1 VNGRGSAPAPLVV
14 VLGVS
19 GSGKSTIGAVIAER
33 LGVPFADADSLHSAA
48 NIAKM
53 AAGIPLDD
61 ADREPWLQSVGGAL
75 ARAAVAG
82 TGLVMAC
89 SALKHAYRQTIRTE
103 APGVMFVHLH
113 GTREVLAQR
122 LKARSGHFM
131 PLSLLDSQLATLE
144 PLGAD
149 EQGIVVDIHPPCDSV
164 AADAVSQLASRL
176 PVAAGP
182 YSRTGRSA

>member
-1 VNGRGSAPAPLVV
+1 MSERGSAPAPLVV

-19 GSGKSTIGAVIAER
+19 GSGKTTIGAVIAGR

-61 ADREPWLQSVGGAL
+61 DDRGPWLRSVGSEL

-89 SALKHAYRQTIRTE
+89 SALKLSYREAIRAE
-103 APGVMFVHLH
+103 APGVLFVHLD
-113 GTREVLAQR
+113 GTREVLARR

-144 PLGAD
+144 PLDAAEHGV
-149 EQGIVVDIHPPCDSV
+149 VVDIEGPPERV
-164 AADAVSQLASRL
+164 AADAVAQLTSRL
-176 PVAAGP
+176 STADP
-182 YSRTGRSA
+182 YSSTGRSA